1 MTIEDNVNLKG
12 FSDDDVVSLSSKLY
26 RVENVKISLNKFL
39 QSQDGQSASYNL
51 QQTFKKNG
59 IETDAQMTLFL
70 CTQGADSE
78 ILKVASNG
86 WKKGKLKIN
95 VSLEFIPD
103 EPEIQEKPESTE
115 YKSPLDEIRNHPSFP
130 NS

>member
-1 MTIEDNVNLKG
+1 
-12 FSDDDVVSLSSKLY
+12 
-26 RVENVKISLNKFL
+26 
-39 QSQDGQSASYNL
+39 
-51 QQTFKKNG
+51 
-59 IETDAQMTLFL
+59 MTLFL